1 MAARKTKKAVHK
13 KTKNSVAKGSK
24 LTCKECGLELRVVDD
39 CGCVDPCDVM
49 CCGEQM
55 VVSC

>member
-1 MAARKTKKAVHK
+1 MAKKSKKAVHK
-13 KTKNSVAKGSK
+13 KAKNAVTKNSK

-39 CGCVDPCDVM
+39 CGCADPCDVM